1 MGGLN
6 DKDQWVVAWSS
17 KWTEDGSGFKV
28 ESGCDTAKESSIC
41 WVDAWE
47 LNLIICIRPII
58 YIHFILTFILFFAHQ
73 VALELCKPLLRLCQL
88 WYFAN

>member
-1 MGGLN
+1 MFL
-6 DKDQWVVAWSS
+6 KS
-17 KWTEDGSGFKV
+17 EGSFHERFV
-28 ESGCDTAKESSIC
+28 EGHCRAVPPYLFSF
-41 WVDAWE
+41 
-47 LNLIICIRPII
+47 NLIICIRPII